1 MMAGPRDNLGWGGGG
16 RREGGGVSDS
26 WQERV
31 TVRQK
36 IRFIK
41 GILDYANKAQ
51 EFPCSSL
58 KKNRIEKRGKNKGER
73 LRSVIPLKTG

>member
-1 MMAGPRDNLGWGGGG
+1 MAGPRDNWGGGW
-16 RREGGGVSDS
+16 RVEGGGSSDS

-36 IRFIK
+36 IRWIQR
-41 GILDYANKAQ
+41 ILYYANKAQ

-58 KKNRIEKRGKNKGER
+58 QKKKMGKRGKNKGEP
-73 LRSVIPLKTG
+73 LSSVIPLKTG